1 MQTVLEALI
10 KADIS
15 NLEGSFFFEDSPDF
29 WEFGN
34 DDNRTIAEVR
44 KSMSDNFRRFVEKL
58 KNTEVA
64 LPEEGR
70 TMILYAHKQAGEPS
84 WHPKTAVDLVSAD
97 ELLEKEDLSDIVH
110 YAFDFTPWAEA
121 LGFLIADNKYTQD
134 NLIGV
139 LTHFLSE
146 LSFFGYEET
155 EKKEK
160 REEVFASVKEAKE
173 HPERL
178 IKWDPE
184 KMREELGLPQEEEYP
199 LEKDYL
205 SQILQNINEYNKYC
219 SVKELEKIK
228 DAIHKV
234 NDCAIDDLG

>member
-1 MQTVLEALI
+1 MQTVQEALR
-10 KADIS
+10 KADIK
-15 NLEGSFFFEDSPDF
+15 NLEGSFFFENSPDI
-29 WEFGN
+29 WRFGK

-44 KSMSDNFRRFVEKL
+44 KSMSYNFRRFVENL
-58 KNTEVA
+58 KNTEIA
-64 LPEEGR
+64 LPEDGR

-84 WHPKTAVDLVSAD
+84 WHPETAVDLVSAD

-110 YAFDFTPWAEA
+110 NAFEFTPRAEA

-134 NLIGV
+134 NLSEV
-139 LTHFLSE
+139 LTYFLSE
-146 LSFFGYEET
+146 LSFFGYEES
-155 EKKEK
+155 EMEEK
-160 REEVFASVKEAKE
+160 REEVLASAKEAKG

-178 IKWDPE
+178 VKWDPE

-205 SQILQNINEYNKYC
+205 SQILQKINEYNKYC

-228 DAIHKV
+228 DAIQAYQKKH
-234 NDCAIDDLG
+234 